1 LWAHIFVWEESC
13 RPREE
18 IIITNGTNTY
28 KAECD
33 IDVRDW
39 DSETISNYNVTANIP
54 SSLPEGK
61 YNVYLKIS
69 EHYEEL
75 QDTAFRTIRFAN
87 NDPNIWNASLGAN
100 YLSSFA
106 IVEEGQGDA
115 RLYQL

>member
-1 LWAHIFVWEESC
+1 M
-13 RPREE
+13 
-18 IIITNGTNTY
+18 
-28 KAECD
+28 
-33 IDVRDW
+33 
-39 DSETISNYNVTANIP
+39 
-54 SSLPEGK
+54 
-61 YNVYLKIS
+61 KIS